1 MFKINTV
8 IFNAVCN
15 ILKNLSLSDRC
26 SILLNT
32 YLNLLPIFKL
42 SCFHN
47 IIYNNEGLLYI
58 LLVETSLLLNM

>member
-15 ILKNLSLSDRC
+15 LLKKLSLSDRC

-42 SCFHN
+42 GCFHN

-58 LLVETSLLLNM
+58 LLIETSLLLNM

>member
-15 ILKNLSLSDRC
+15 LLKNLSESDRC

-32 YLNLLPIFKL
+32 YLSLLPIFKL

-47 IIYNNEGLLYI
+47 IIYNNESLLHI
-58 LLVETSLLLNM
+58 LLIETSLLLNM

>member
-8 IFNAVCN
+8 IFSAVCN
-15 ILKNLSLSDRC
+15 LLKNLSVSDRC

-58 LLVETSLLLNM
+58 LSIETSLLLNM

>member
-15 ILKNLSLSDRC
+15 LFKNLSVSDRC

-32 YLNLLPIFKL
+32 YLNLLPSFKS

-47 IIYNNEGLLYI
+47 LVYNKESLLHI
-58 LLVETSLLLNM
+58 LLIDTSLLLNM

>member
-15 ILKNLSLSDRC
+15 LFKNLSVSDRC
-26 SILLNT
+26 NILLNT
-32 YLNLLPIFKL
+32 YLNLLPSFKS

-47 IIYNNEGLLYI
+47 LVYNKESLLCI
-58 LLVETSLLLNM
+58 LLIDTSLLLNM